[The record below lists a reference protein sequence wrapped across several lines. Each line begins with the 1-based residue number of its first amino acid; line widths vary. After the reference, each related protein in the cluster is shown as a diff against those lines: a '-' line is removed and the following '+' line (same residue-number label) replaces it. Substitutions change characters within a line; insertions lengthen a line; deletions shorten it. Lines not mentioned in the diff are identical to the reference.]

1 MPITSRSYY
10 RNVNHLEVDLVNLFG
25 SVVIGASG
33 AVTSFQ
39 GGGISSIVKES
50 TAGQYTITLSDRF
63 AFFLMA
69 KFAVV
74 GASALAV
81 AQVQVLETPATFQA
95 SIKSDGAITIQCLD
109 FAGAAVN
116 PASGAEIM
124 VEMIMRQSSI
134 GRYDTQH
141 S

>member
-10 RNVNHLEVDLVNLFG
+10 RNVNHLEVDLVKLFG

-39 GGGISSIVKES
+39 GGGILSVAKES

-63 AFFLMA
+63 AAFLMA

-81 AQVQVLETPATFQA
+81 AQVQVLETPSTFQA

-124 VEMIMRQSSI
+124 FNFTMRQSKI

>member
-1 MPITSRSYY
+1 MPITSRNFY
-10 RNVNHLEVDLVNLFG
+10 RNVNHLEVDLVKLFG
-25 SVVIGASG
+25 SVVIGSSG

-39 GGGISSIVKES
+39 GGGIASVVKES

-63 AFFLMA
+63 AFFLMGH
-69 KFAVV
+69 FRTV

-81 AQVQVLETPATFQA
+81 AAIQVLETPATFQA
-95 SIKSDGAITIQCLD
+95 DIKSDGAITIQCLD

-116 PASGAEIM
+116 PASGAELM
-124 VEMIMRQSSI
+124 FELVMRQSKI